1 MKKLNTG
8 LLGTAAVLAMTL
20 MIPAPSHADAGKRD
34 HGANLFAKADADK
47 SGDVSNSEFRASAQ
61 SRFAAMDKNDDGFIT
76 KEEMEAAHA
85 EMGTRFEKRRTE
97 RLAAVDADGDG
108 KVSEAEYMAQSD
120 KMFEKLDYNGDGKIE
135 HGEGRR
141 DR

>member
-1 MKKLNTG
+1 
-8 LLGTAAVLAMTL
+8 
-20 MIPAPSHADAGKRD
+20 
-34 HGANLFAKADADK
+34 
-47 SGDVSNSEFRASAQ
+47 
-61 SRFAAMDKNDDGFIT
+61 
-76 KEEMEAAHA
+76 
-85 EMGTRFEKRRTE
+85 MGTRFEKRRTE